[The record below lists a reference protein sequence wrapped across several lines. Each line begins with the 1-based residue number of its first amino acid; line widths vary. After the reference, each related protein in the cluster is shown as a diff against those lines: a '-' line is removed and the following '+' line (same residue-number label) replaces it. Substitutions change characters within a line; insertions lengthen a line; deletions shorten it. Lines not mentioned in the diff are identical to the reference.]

1 METRKILVNGK
12 VQGVGFR
19 YHTKMLADNLNLT
32 GTVRNL
38 SNGQVE
44 IIVVGEVLILDK
56 FTAKLSQMNKFA
68 RVDKLVISVIT
79 SSLVFSDFSIVK

>member
-68 RVDKLVISVIT
+68 RVDKLVISLIT